1 VLLRIFERE
10 KMEKERRRNPVL
22 ASVGLVYL
30 ALQTEPKRS
39 DQILDYVT
47 YEANEDLQ
55 IDHHLLCQSEP
66 PKRLD
71 GRI

>member
-30 ALQTEPKRS
+30 ALQTTEPKRS

-47 YEANEDLQ
+47 RTCEAHDED
-55 IDHHLLCQSEP
+55 
-66 PKRLD
+66 
-71 GRI
+71 